1 LSFFIGKHAKL
12 PCCFVKKSLKLSFI
26 QLFSMRIKAN
36 STKAKRIKVEGFY
49 QFCLHGKEIKAG
61 KRIKTAEKS
70 LLKQQQTELAAMQR
84 MIEFGMFFLL
94 SSTSSKGKL
103 IPLE

>member
-1 LSFFIGKHAKL
+1 MG
-12 PCCFVKKSLKLSFI
+12 
-26 QLFSMRIKAN
+26 IKAN
-36 STKAKRIKVEGFY
+36 STKTKSVKVERFY

-61 KRIKTAEKS
+61 KRIKAAEKS
-70 LLKQQQTELAAMQR
+70 LLKQQQTKLVAMQR